1 MGLGKAAGD
10 GDDDEHILISS
21 KADDDLVIDN
31 TMLKVEKPKRQRKAA
46 EPKPKKERLG
56 RIDVQKSILE
66 DIKLTNPDLYG
77 DDDVIWNNTDQN
89 QNPFGF
95 TEHNDDYNMEIDTNQ
110 KLDYNVDEQ
119 PNAGPKKDLN
129 SFLNKMKKPESSKH
143 DMKDQ
148 LQQLGFIKDVNVN
161 ELAAKGV

>member
-1 MGLGKAAGD
+1 MEEMGLGKADD

-21 KADDDLVIDN
+21 KDNDDLVVDN
-31 TMLKVEKPKRQRKAA
+31 SVLKVEKPKRQRKAA

-77 DDDVIWNNTDQN
+77 DDDGMWNNPDGN

-95 TEHNDDYNMEIDTNQ
+95 TEHKDDYNMEIDTNQ
-110 KLDYNVDEQ
+110 KLDYNVDE
-119 PNAGPKKDLN
+119 
-129 SFLNKMKKPESSKH
+129 
-143 DMKDQ
+143 
-148 LQQLGFIKDVNVN
+148 
-161 ELAAKGV
+161 